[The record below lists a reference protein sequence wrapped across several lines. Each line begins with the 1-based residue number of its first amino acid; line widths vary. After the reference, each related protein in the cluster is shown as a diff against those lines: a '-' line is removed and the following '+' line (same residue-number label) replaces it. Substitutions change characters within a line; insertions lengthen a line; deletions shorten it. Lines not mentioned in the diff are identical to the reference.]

1 MSALL
6 FFKRIKVCIVLVLWV
21 VFSACGYRFA
31 GSGSF
36 PAGTKTISISIFENR
51 TAETGLENV
60 ITNDFI
66 YEVTRSNEVALI
78 RKDKAEA
85 NLSGVIVS
93 TWTASISRSSVDTSL
108 ERRVTVTL
116 NLKLTNTSGITIWS
130 AKGVSESEAYVV
142 EDAKQAT
149 EQNRQDAI
157 SRASKRL
164 AENIYN
170 RLTEDF

>member
-1 MSALL
+1 MLQIKRKMLWLILALW
-6 FFKRIKVCIVLVLWV
+6 I

-31 GSGSF
+31 GSGSL
-36 PAGTKTISISIFENR
+36 PAGIKTISINIFENR
-51 TAETGLENV
+51 TAETGLENTV
-60 ITNDFI
+60 TNDLI
-66 YEVTRSNEVALI
+66 YEITRSRGSALI

-93 TWTASISRSSVDTSL
+93 TQTGAISRSSIDTST

-116 NLKLTNTSGITIWS
+116 NLKLTNTSGIIIWS
-130 AKGVSESEAYVV
+130 AKSVSQSEAYVV
-142 EDAKQAT
+142 ENDKQGT

-157 SRASKRL
+157 SKASKRL
-164 AENIYN
+164 AETIYN

>member
-1 MSALL
+1 MLQIKRKALW
-6 FFKRIKVCIVLVLWV
+6 IILVLWV

-51 TAETGLENV
+51 TAETGLENIV
-60 ITNDFI
+60 TNDLI
-66 YEVTRSNEVALI
+66 YEVTRSRGAALI

-93 TWTASISRSSVDTSL
+93 TQTGSISRSSVDTSL
-108 ERRVTVTL
+108 ERRVMVTL
-116 NLKLTNTSGITIWS
+116 NLKLTNTSGIIIWS
-130 AKGVSESEAYVV
+130 AKGVAESEAYVV
-142 EDAKQAT
+142 EGDKQGT

-157 SRASKRL
+157 SKASKRL
-164 AENIYN
+164 AEKIYN

>member
-1 MSALL
+1 MLQIKRKALW
-6 FFKRIKVCIVLVLWV
+6 IILVVWV

-36 PAGTKTISISIFENR
+36 PAGIKTISIAIFENR
-51 TAETGLENV
+51 TAETGLENT
-60 ITNDFI
+60 ITNDLI
-66 YEVTRSNEVALI
+66 YEVTRSKEAALI

-93 TWTASISRSSVDTSL
+93 TQTGSISRSSVDTSL

-116 NLKLTNTSGITIWS
+116 QLKLTNTSGTIIWS
-130 AKGVSESEAYVV
+130 AKRVSESEAYVV
-142 EDAKQAT
+142 ENDKQGT

-164 AENIYN
+164 AEKIYN

>member
-1 MSALL
+1 MLQIKRKALW
-6 FFKRIKVCIVLVLWV
+6 IILVVWV

-36 PAGTKTISISIFENR
+36 PAGIKTISITIFENR
-51 TAETGLENV
+51 TAETGLENTV
-60 ITNDFI
+60 TNDLI
-66 YEVTRSNEVALI
+66 YEVTRSREAALT

-93 TWTASISRSSVDTSL
+93 TQTGAISRSSVDTST
-108 ERRVTVTL
+108 ERRVTLTL

-130 AKGVSESEAYVV
+130 ANGVAESEAYVV
-142 EDAKQAT
+142 ENDKQGT

-157 SRASKRL
+157 SKASKKL
-164 AENIYN
+164 AEKIYN
-170 RLTEDF
+170 QLTEDF

>member
-6 FFKRIKVCIVLVLWV
+6 FFKRIKVWIILVVWV

-31 GSGSF
+31 GSGNF
-36 PAGTKTISISIFENR
+36 PAGVKTISITIFENR
-51 TAETGLENV
+51 TAETGLENTV
-60 ITNDFI
+60 TNDLI
-66 YEVTRSNEVALI
+66 YEVTRSRGAALM

-93 TWTASISRSSVDTSL
+93 TQTGSISRSSVDISI
-108 ERRVTVTL
+108 ERRVTLTL

-130 AKGVSESEAYVV
+130 VNGVAESEAYVV
-142 EDAKQAT
+142 EDDKQGT

-157 SRASKRL
+157 ARASKRL
-164 AENIYN
+164 AESIYN

>member
-6 FFKRIKVCIVLVLWV
+6 FFKRIKVCIILVLWV
-21 VFSACGYRFA
+21 VFSACGYQFA

-36 PAGTKTISISIFENR
+36 PVGTKTISISIFENR

-60 ITNDFI
+60 ITNDLI
-66 YEVTRSNEVALI
+66 YEVTRSKEVALI

-93 TWTASISRSSVDTSL
+93 TRTASISRSSVDTSL

-142 EDAKQAT
+142 EDDKQAT

>member
-1 MSALL
+1 MLQIKRKALWV
-6 FFKRIKVCIVLVLWV
+6 ILVVWV

-36 PAGTKTISISIFENR
+36 PAGIKTISISIFENR
-51 TAETGLENV
+51 TAETGLENIV
-60 ITNDFI
+60 TNDLI
-66 YEVTRSNEVALI
+66 YEVARSKEVALI
-78 RKDKAEA
+78 RKDKAAA

-93 TWTASISRSSVDTSL
+93 TRTASISRSSVDTSL

-116 NLKLTNTSGITIWS
+116 NLKLTNTSGIIIWS
-130 AKGVSESEAYVV
+130 AQGVAESEAYVV
-142 EDAKQAT
+142 EDDKQAT

>member
-6 FFKRIKVCIVLVLWV
+6 FFKRIKIWIILVLWV

-31 GSGSF
+31 GTGSF
-36 PAGTKTISISIFENR
+36 PAGIKTISITIFENR
-51 TAETGLENV
+51 TAETGLENTV
-60 ITNDFI
+60 TNDLI
-66 YEVTRSNEVALI
+66 YEVTRSKAVALI

-85 NLSGVIVS
+85 ELSGVIVS
-93 TWTASISRSSVDTSL
+93 TQTGSISRSDVDTST

-130 AKGVSESEAYVV
+130 ADGVAESEAYVV
-142 EDAKQAT
+142 GGDKQGT
-149 EQNRQDAI
+149 EQNRKDAI
-157 SRASKRL
+157 SKASKRL
-164 AENIYN
+164 AEKIYN

>member
-1 MSALL
+1 MLQIKRKALW
-6 FFKRIKVCIVLVLWV
+6 IILVLWV

-36 PAGTKTISISIFENR
+36 PSGIKTISITIFENR
-51 TAETGLENV
+51 TAETGLENIV
-60 ITNDFI
+60 TNDLI
-66 YEVTRSNEVALI
+66 YEVTRSKEVALI

-93 TWTASISRSSVDTSL
+93 TQTGSISRSSVDTST

-116 NLKLTNTSGITIWS
+116 NLKLTNTSGIIIWS
-130 AKGVSESEAYVV
+130 AKGVAESEAYVV
-142 EDAKQAT
+142 EDDKQGT

-164 AENIYN
+164 VEKIYN

>member
-1 MSALL
+1 MLQITRKALW
-6 FFKRIKVCIVLVLWV
+6 IILVVWV

-31 GSGSF
+31 GSGSL
-36 PAGTKTISISIFENR
+36 PAGIKTMSITIFENR
-51 TAETGLENV
+51 TVETGLENV
-60 ITNDFI
+60 VTNDLI
-66 YEVTRSNEVALI
+66 YEVTRSRGVALV

-93 TWTASISRSSVDTSL
+93 TQTGSISRSSVETST

-116 NLKLTNTSGITIWS
+116 NLKLTNTSGIIIWS
-130 AKGVSESEAYVV
+130 ANGVAESEAYVV
-142 EDAKQAT
+142 ENDKQGT
-149 EQNRQDAI
+149 EQNRRDAI
-157 SRASKRL
+157 SKASKKL

>member
-1 MSALL
+1 MLQIKRKALW
-6 FFKRIKVCIVLVLWV
+6 IILVLWV

-36 PAGTKTISISIFENR
+36 PAGIKTISITIFENR
-51 TAETGLENV
+51 TAETGLENIV
-60 ITNDFI
+60 TNDLI
-66 YEVTRSNEVALI
+66 YEVTRSRGAALI

-93 TWTASISRSSVDTSL
+93 TQTGSISRSSVDIST
-108 ERRVTVTL
+108 ERRVTLTL
-116 NLKLTNTSGITIWS
+116 NLKLTNTSGIIIWS
-130 AKGVSESEAYVV
+130 ANGVAESEAYVV
-142 EDAKQAT
+142 EGDKQGT

-157 SRASKRL
+157 SKASKRL